1 MENDSIFFGLDTVK
15 GVIEYLDRIE
25 RFKEITFE
33 NSGNITY
40 LKGLP
45 RGFDFMFALRGYIMP
60 EMMDYDWEEGV
71 LYIKH
76 TPTGERRQ
84 IRFKIDDL
92 HELHTAVMSLIR
104 KMYLKTEFTRQSIL
118 NIY

>member
-25 RFKEITFE
+25 RFKEITF
-33 NSGNITY
+33 SDTGAITW

-45 RGFDFMFALRGYIMP
+45 RGFDFMFGLYGYIMP
-60 EMMDYDWEEGV
+60 EWMDSDWEEGV

-76 TPTGERRQ
+76 TPTGERRK
-84 IRFKIDDL
+84 IRLKIDDL
-92 HELHTAVMSLIR
+92 HELHAAVMSLIR

-118 NIY
+118 NIN